1 MTAKKCQE
9 LLAEMVLVIAGVFV
23 FRGLW
28 TLLDRFDFMHDP
40 VALWASMIL
49 GLVASVW
56 ALGYLIRLKH
66 DGE

>member
-1 MTAKKCQE
+1 
-9 LLAEMVLVIAGVFV
+9 VIAGVFV